1 MYPYL
6 VLNSFEYQKSN
17 TLKILQFAN
26 FLFGLTQLAYMQ
38 FVPSSVKA
46 GAPHFAFYCRGNARL
61 LVCIHPAPRPQIGPV
76 AFLLRKANSQ
86 KL

>member
-61 LVCIHPAPRPQIGPV
+61 LVCIHPAHLV
-76 AFLLRKANSQ
+76 H
-86 KL
+86 KLDQLPFY